1 MSLTGETSMA
11 VDVVLVEPRALIRDA
26 LVALF
31 QTQPMLRI
39 ARQAERLRDLAL
51 LGGDPRVV
59 VMSLDLPDGRGPSAV
74 QAAHRYVPN
83 ASILVLSD
91 VSHPSI
97 VVQALDAGAIG
108 YILPTASSQQL
119 FKALDS
125 VARKESYLD
134 PSLEP
139 GVAKWQ
145 APSNVAPAT
154 ALRHLSNREIDVL
167 RWLALGHTNAEIA
180 ALSGVSLRTVETH
193 RARVFQK
200 LGLRTRADLVRYA
213 FDEGLV
219 DSR

>member
-1 MSLTGETSMA
+1 MSSKSETSTG
-11 VDVVLVEPRALIRDA
+11 VDVVLVEPRALLRDA
-26 LVALF
+26 LAALL
-31 QTQPMLRI
+31 QSQPVFRL
-39 ARQAERLRDLAL
+39 AGQAERLRDLAM

-74 QAAHRYVPN
+74 QAAHRYAPS

-91 VSHPSI
+91 VAHPSI
-97 VVQALDAGAIG
+97 VVQALDAGATG
-108 YILPTASSQQL
+108 YILGTASSQQ
-119 FKALDS
+119 FFTALDS

-134 PSLEP
+134 PSLEA
-139 GVAKWQ
+139 GVGKWR
-145 APSNVAPAT
+145 APSSVAPST

-219 DSR
+219 DSH